1 MQLMA
6 LKYPPQKNE
15 AVHQGCCCLLQ
26 EATVTVQATCKQSCM
41 IPGLNVLKRLWHSHA
56 LQVLFALGKIH
67 TPHTF
72 LSNGVRK
79 DKYSD
84 KMDRYFVDFKG
95 QSSHKQSETE
105 IETHT
110 SRGQA

>member
-1 MQLMA
+1 MVW
-6 LKYPPQKNE
+6 NVSGI
-15 AVHQGCCCLLQ
+15 AVLY
-26 EATVTVQATCKQSCM
+26 
-41 IPGLNVLKRLWHSHA
+41 KRF
-56 LQVLFALGKIH
+56 VALGIVC
-67 TPHTF
+67 TPYAP

-84 KMDRYFVDFKG
+84 KMDRYFVDFKD

-110 SRGQA
+110 QRSQACIL